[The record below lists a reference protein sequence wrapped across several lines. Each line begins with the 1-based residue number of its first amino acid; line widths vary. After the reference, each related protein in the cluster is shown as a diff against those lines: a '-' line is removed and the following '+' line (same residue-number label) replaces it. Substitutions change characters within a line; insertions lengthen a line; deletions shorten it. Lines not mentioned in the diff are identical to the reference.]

1 MASTRPATRPA
12 GRLRWPQGW
21 QTAVM
26 AGPIIDCH
34 THPLVHESQR
44 LLPADHPAGDYRARV
59 EGLGIERAAA
69 LVMAPRGNLELTRT
83 LNDAVLALAG
93 EHDGFFFPVCS
104 VHPADGDEA
113 ARELERVVAAGA
125 RWLKL
130 HSFTQEFDVAA
141 PEVASLVRTAGDLG
155 LTVLFDAASPTDV
168 AQTGKF
174 VQLALDV
181 PDTRLILAHAY
192 GTDFPKLL
200 TYEILARYEWW
211 PRKVWVDIS
220 ATASL
225 LAGGPFAEQFT
236 WVLRTMGVDRVLFG
250 SDYPVEDPGRA
261 IEAVAALG
269 FTAQEQRAILYDNAA
284 QLLAG

>member
-1 MASTRPATRPA
+1 MSARRLSDLV
-12 GRLRWPQGW
+12 RLRPDGRW

-44 LLPADHPAGDYRARV
+44 VQPFDHSAGAYRARA

-69 LVMAPRGNLELTRT
+69 LVMAPRGNLALTRT
-83 LNDAVLALAG
+83 LNDAVLALSG
-93 EHDGFFFPVCS
+93 EHGGFFFPVCS
-104 VHPADGDEA
+104 VHPFDGDDA
-113 ARELERVVAAGA
+113 DRELERVAAAGA

-141 PEVASLVRTAGDLG
+141 PEVASLVRKAGELG
-155 LTVLFDAASPTDV
+155 FTVLFDAWSPTDV

-174 VQLALDV
+174 VQLALDASE
-181 PDTRLILAHAY
+181 TRLILAHAY

-200 TYEILARYEWW
+200 MYEVLARYEWW
-211 PRKVWVDIS
+211 PRKLWVDIS

-236 WVLRTMGVDRVLFG
+236 WVLRKIGTDRVLFG

-261 IEAVAALG
+261 IEAVAELG
-269 FTAQEQRAILYDNAA
+269 FTAAEQQAILYGNAA
-284 QLLAG
+284 ELLAG